1 MDTPLPFGKPPAVSA
16 FLSEHTKTTTSV
28 ETISAHFADETNW
41 DQSKTPSLTPKTPL
55 RKLREIVKKEW
66 EMSSPGGVPYRG
78 IAPAPETPTAPPST
92 PQPDSDV
99 ASPATLRERLGRL
112 KTGIGKSL
120 GNFMFAPR
128 ASDWVQMIHK
138 LEDQFTCLEAA
149 HERYLLERD
158 ASSWGEDIYARKS
171 DSRQKSKDEY
181 RSDPKH
187 PINTDRD
194 LTNEVHFVGRHAI
207 DPSVLQLTSLLIDR
221 DSFGTITEIWLNDNH
236 IGDRGAESI
245 SSFLELKH
253 CPLVELWLGKNRIG
267 PEGCTLISA
276 ALCNNADD
284 SKLKCLGLY
293 LNPIGNGGA
302 STLAQMLRKN
312 HTITTLDVHGCIY
325 EEKNGVGKEGGR
337 SHEVVEHYGC
347 HRFFDPND
355 GKEYIARV
363 VESNSVE
370 RAGFVTDERF
380 LDAIKTFTAFNRIN
394 PTREQAI
401 RGMMGSNKQ
410 EISNGEGE
418 NCEPSNASKFL
429 SDLCQKPADERLTQ
443 EEKCSWK
450 EVEWTGL
457 YMAIEK
463 VRKAKEA
470 LANQIEVKNDLA
482 FEVVDEREG
491 DQNDD
496 DEEDSFQFDSLDDEI
511 IKTSSRTWRDLKV
524 EIAGH
529 ADTHIKSKFRFESGA
544 DTRQGY
550 GENQSEEE
558 GMFTIDDE
566 VPPAPPTF

>member
-1 MDTPLPFGKPPAVSA
+1 MDTTLPFGKPPSVST
-16 FLSEHTKTTTSV
+16 FLSEHTNTPVERRPSSSSYERKSSTSPALS
-28 ETISAHFADETNW
+28 ISAHFADDTNW
-41 DQSKTPSLTPKTPL
+41 DQSEADPSLTPPTPL
-55 RKLREIVKKEW
+55 RKLREFVKKEW
-66 EMSSPGGVPYRG
+66 DMSSPGGVPYRG
-78 IAPAPETPTAPPST
+78 IAPAPDTPSVPSAPPST
-92 PQPDSDV
+92 PQADADAKTP
-99 ASPATLRERLGRL
+99 ASLRERLSKL
-112 KTGIGKSL
+112 KTGIGNSL

-128 ASDWVQMIHK
+128 ASDWVQMIDK
-138 LEDQFTCLEAA
+138 LENQFTCLEAA

-158 ASSWGEDIYARKS
+158 GSSWGEDIYSKKS
-171 DSRQKSKDEY
+171 DSRQNSKDEY

-187 PINTDRD
+187 PTNTTLD

-207 DPSVLQLTSLLIDR
+207 DSSILQLTSLLIDR

-245 SSFLELKH
+245 ASFLEHKN

-267 PEGCTLISA
+267 PEGATLISA
-276 ALCNNADD
+276 ALCNNAND

-312 HTITTLDVHGCIY
+312 HNITTLDVHGCLY
-325 EEKNGVGKEGGR
+325 EEKNAGEGGR
-337 SHEVVEHYGC
+337 KIDAIEHYGC
-347 HRFFDPND
+347 HRFIDPND

-410 EISNGEGE
+410 EISSGE
-418 NCEPSNASKFL
+418 NDGKITCEPSKASKFL
-429 SDLCQKPADERLTQ
+429 SDLSRKPADERLTQ

-450 EVEWTGL
+450 EVEWEML

-463 VRKAKEA
+463 VRQAKEA

-482 FEVVDEREG
+482 FAVVDEREG
-491 DQNDD
+491 D
-496 DEEDSFQFDSLDDEI
+496 
-511 IKTSSRTWRDLKV
+511 
-524 EIAGH
+524 
-529 ADTHIKSKFRFESGA
+529 
-544 DTRQGY
+544 
-550 GENQSEEE
+550 EN
-558 GMFTIDDE
+558 DDE
-566 VPPAPPTF
+566 VKEEDFVSCSVPSVFTDVSYLT